1 MIISK
6 SIAYRTSPSIKS
18 GVETLVEATHTLDL
32 RLPSRNANVSQI
44 KWGIY
49 GSGTYTIV
57 FVLILIICEQRHRPW
72 EGRGILLL
80 QPQVSQPRGRSRHGC
95 PTWALPRVVNGGWF
109 LGQYVFLSL
118 PASSHCFLIRLPQH
132 DYYTDV
138 CYYLVGVLEAQ
149 CTPLAAA

>member
-57 FVLILIICEQRHRPW
+57 FVLILIICEQRHRP
-72 EGRGILLL
+72 
-80 QPQVSQPRGRSRHGC
+80 
-95 PTWALPRVVNGGWF
+95 
-109 LGQYVFLSL
+109 
-118 PASSHCFLIRLPQH
+118 
-132 DYYTDV
+132 
-138 CYYLVGVLEAQ
+138 
-149 CTPLAAA
+149 